1 MRKSERGQ
9 NFDPV
14 NSFPTWK
21 LIYRWRKY
29 PDWIL
34 NGMLRHTGLCFPGFS
49 LSLQPFR
56 KIIIW
61 LMNSGFVYPD
71 YKNLLYTKEAVV
83 TFTRKTSNDFT
94 SNSQLIQKTINNL
107 FFSSGTVF
115 CILILGAPS
124 VCVHL
129 PWSVRE
135 RLGLSFLCLLRN
147 VVPQMFIWM
156 MHVMELSI
164 HQPPFRPPNVF
175 KNYWTNW
182 VYKHLPK
189 KIVHP
194 LYGWFSWDFS

>member
-1 MRKSERGQ
+1 MEIADKEEVRKRPK
-9 NFDPV
+9 FWPCW
-14 NSFPTWK
+14 FPTWK
-21 LIYRWRKY
+21 LIFRWR
-29 PDWIL
+29 
-34 NGMLRHTGLCFPGFS
+34 
-49 LSLQPFR
+49 
-56 KIIIW
+56 
-61 LMNSGFVYPD
+61 NSCFVYPESID
-71 YKNLLYTKEAVV
+71 YRNLLYTKEAVV
-83 TFTRKTSNDFT
+83 TFARKTSNELT
-94 SNSQLIQKTINNL
+94 SNYQLIQKTINIL

-115 CILILGAPS
+115 CLLILGAPS

-194 LYGWFSWDFS
+194 LYGWFAWDFS